1 MKRQNAEPKEEQ
13 AQTGIVRGHDKVVH
27 DTVGEKSGKYR
38 CNGESVPVE
47 EGREETEAHC
57 QASTGQEE

>member
-27 DTVGEKSGKYR
+27 DTVGEKSGKI
-38 CNGESVPVE
+38 PL
-47 EGREETEAHC
+47 
-57 QASTGQEE
+57 